1 MTVRRLLIAN
11 RGEIAI
17 RIART
22 AAEMGIESVAIYA
35 TDDDSALHRFKAG
48 QSLALPGSGAKAY
61 LDGPAIISLARES
74 GCDLIHPGYGFLS
87 ENATFAGQCA
97 AAGLNFI
104 GPPEET
110 LRLFGDKVAA
120 RELARSLNVPLLDGS
135 VEPVSSGEA
144 AAFFGSL
151 GSGAAMAIKAVAGGG
166 GRGIRIVTDA
176 AEIGPM
182 FERCRSEAA
191 AAFGDGR
198 LYIERALREARHI
211 EVQTA
216 ADLTGSVIHLG
227 ERECSLQRRHQKIVE
242 VAPAPSL
249 DPAMRTRL
257 TDAALAMARAARLKG
272 IATFEFLVD
281 VSSPGAFF
289 FMETN
294 PRLQVEHTVTEEVT
308 GVDLVRLQIALATGE
323 SFGQLGISPDAG
335 QNPRGYAIQA
345 RINLETIAPD
355 GTVEPALGTIT
366 RYEPPS
372 GLGVRTDGAGYV
384 GFTPGVAYDSLLA
397 KVIAHVP
404 SGTFTESVTR
414 LERALAEFD
423 VEGIATNIPF
433 LRALLEQPA
442 VRQGTLTTRFIDDH
456 TSDIAARSAAF
467 ASRPSPRPAPH
478 ESAGRTTALEQEDEL
493 VSPVD
498 LGGMLV
504 LRAPVQGTIVSVN
517 VVPGDMVQAG
527 AIVAVI
533 EAMKMEHEVR
543 SPVSGRVVTVLA
555 AAGAIAVK
563 GRPLVDIEA
572 TDIDADDLA
581 ASIDDDP
588 DRVRSDLES
597 VFVRRTQTLDS
608 ARGSQVARRHASG
621 GRTAREN
628 VDDLC
633 GASFLE
639 YGRLVVAAQEHR
651 FETAELIERSQADG
665 VVAGIGAVN
674 SELFTAPVSKCV
686 IIAHDGTVFAGTQ
699 GRRGMA
705 KIRRML
711 EVAEQG
717 QLPVVVYAEGG
728 GARSGEHGA
737 NEGSTTSLWTLASRL
752 SGLVPLV
759 GVVNGRCFA
768 GNAGLLGV
776 CDVIIATNNSNLGMG
791 GPAMVEG
798 GGLGIVAP
806 EDIGPTSVQF
816 PNGVIDVLVED
827 EASATAAAKR
837 YLSYFQGATSP
848 WEAADQRLLR
858 SVVPENRV
866 RAYDMRRVIELL
878 ADTGSVLELR
888 AGFGAAML
896 TALIRLEGR
905 PVGVIANNPLV
916 LSGALDADGSDKAAR
931 FMQLCD
937 AFDLPIISLCDTP
950 GTMVGPETER
960 TAILRHS
967 SRMFLVGSNLTVP
980 VMNIVLRKRTGL
992 GAAAM
997 QPPSIFNVTWPTG
1010 EFARMN
1016 IEGSIRLSQKARL
1029 AAIED
1034 QATRKKVFDD
1044 LVAADYE
1051 AWNAMNQA
1059 QAFAIDELID
1069 PAETRSWI
1077 ARTLES
1083 VRTTPRTGKK
1093 RPYIDAW

>member
-11 RGEIAI
+11 RGEIAV
-17 RIART
+17 RIARS
-22 AAEMGIESVAIYA
+22 AAEMGIESVAVYA
-35 TDDDSALHRFKAG
+35 ADDDSALHRFKAD

-61 LDGPAIISLARES
+61 LDGPAILSLARES

-87 ENATFAGQCA
+87 ENAAFARQCD
-97 AAGLNFI
+97 AAGLTFV
-104 GPPEET
+104 GPSEET

-120 RELARSLNVPLLDGS
+120 RELARSLGVPLLDGS
-135 VEPVSSGEA
+135 EAAVSSEEA

-176 AEIGPM
+176 AEVRPM
-182 FERCRSEAA
+182 YERCRSEAS
-191 AAFGDGR
+191 AAFGDGG
-198 LYIERALREARHI
+198 LYIERALRDARHI

-216 ADLTGSVIHLG
+216 ADLTGAVIHLG
-227 ERECSLQRRHQKIVE
+227 ERECSLQRRHQKILE
-242 VAPAPSL
+242 VTPAPSL
-249 DPAMRTRL
+249 DSGTRARVI
-257 TDAALAMARAARLKG
+257 DAALSMAQAARLTG

-281 VSSPGAFF
+281 ASSPGEFF

-308 GVDLVRLQIALATGE
+308 GVDIVRLQIAISAGE
-323 SFGQLGISPDAG
+323 SFSQMGLSPDAG
-335 QNPRGYAIQA
+335 EHPRGYAIQA
-345 RINLETIAPD
+345 RVNLETIAAD
-355 GTVEPALGTIT
+355 GTVEPASGTIT

-372 GLGVRTDGAGYV
+372 GLGVRTDGAGYA
-384 GFTPGVAYDSLLA
+384 GFAAGVAYDSLIA

-404 SGTFTESVTR
+404 SDRFPEAVAR
-414 LERALAEFD
+414 LERALAEFEID
-423 VEGIATNIPF
+423 GIRTNLPF

-442 VRQGTLTTRFIDDH
+442 VRQGTWTTRFVDDH
-456 TSDIAARSAAF
+456 TAEIAARA
-467 ASRPSPRPAPH
+467 
-478 ESAGRTTALEQEDEL
+478 EALEPGPSSL
-493 VSPVD
+493 PVPGASGGTAVGPEHEEEIDRPTD
-498 LGGMLV
+498 LEGMLV
-504 LRAPVQGTIVSVN
+504 LRAPIQGTLLSIAVL
-517 VVPGDMVQAG
+517 PGDVVRAG
-527 AIVAVI
+527 QIVAVI
-533 EAMKMEHEVR
+533 EAMKMEHEIR
-543 SPVSGRVVTVLA
+543 SPASGRVASVRAV
-555 AAGAIAVK
+555 AGAVAAK
-563 GRPLVDIEA
+563 GYPLVDIE
-572 TDIDADDLA
+572 TMDIDAGDLA
-581 ASIDDDP
+581 SAGEDDP
-588 DRVRSDLES
+588 GRVRPDLES
-597 VFVRRTQTLDS
+597 VFSRRDQTLDP
-608 ARGSQVARRHASG
+608 ARGKYVTRRHKAG

-633 GASFLE
+633 GSSFLE
-639 YGRLVVAAQEHR
+639 YGQLVVAAQEHR
-651 FETAELIERSQADG
+651 FEMDELVERSQADG
-665 VVAGIGAVN
+665 VVAGIGAIN
-674 SELFTAPVSKCV
+674 SELFAAPASKCV

-711 EVAEQG
+711 DVADEG
-717 QLPVVVYAEGG
+717 HLPVVVYAEGG
-728 GARSGEHGA
+728 GARSGEHHP
-737 NEGSTTSLWTLASRL
+737 EGPTTSLWTQASRL

-776 CDVIIATNNSNLGMG
+776 CDVIIATTNSNLGMG

-837 YLSYFQGATSP
+837 YLSYFQGTTSP
-848 WEAADQRLLR
+848 WECADQRLLR
-858 SVVPENRV
+858 AAVPENRV
-866 RAYDMRRVIELL
+866 RAYDMRRVIELF
-878 ADTGSVLELR
+878 ADTGSVFELR
-888 AGFGAAML
+888 AGFGTAML
-896 TALIRLEGR
+896 TALARIEGR
-905 PVGVIANNPLV
+905 PVGIIANNPLV

-937 AFDLPIISLCDTP
+937 AFDLPIILLCDTP
-950 GTMVGPETER
+950 GTMVGPETEK
-960 TAILRHS
+960 TAILRRS

-1016 IEGSIRLSQKARL
+1016 VEGSIRLSQKSRL

-1034 QATRKKVFDD
+1034 EAARKELFEE
-1044 LVAADYE
+1044 LVAKDYE

-1059 QAFAIDELID
+1059 QAFATDEIID
-1069 PAETRSWI
+1069 PAETRTWI
-1077 ARTLES
+1077 GGILES